1 MIKSPPQSRWA
12 SVRAAYGGGDKDVAA
27 VARRL
32 QSLGDAARAAMR
44 HAQQE
49 LTYPPTCLLTHLLV
63 ACLLPTKVATHSLI
77 YVPQELPPPS
87 PACTDRR
94 LTAARSEPSLPVQR
108 SAGRRAETSAETGL
122 QTRPPTLRASSRASS
137 RASLRRAA
145 SSGGTAAAAPL
156 TTMPCPPAERDA
168 LRRTLSF
175 EPRRAGLPALPPPAG
190 YPPVAAARHVR
201 A

>member
-32 QSLGDAARAAMR
+32 QSLGDAAHAAMR
-44 HAQQE
+44 HVQQE
-49 LTYPPTCLLTHLLV
+49 LAHSRTCLLTHLLV

-77 YVPQELPPPS
+77 CVPQELPPPS

-122 QTRPPTLRASSRASS
+122 QTRPPTLRASSRAS
-137 RASLRRAA
+137 LRRAA
-145 SSGGTAAAAPL
+145 SSGGGTAAAAPL

-201 A
+201 T

>member
-32 QSLGDAARAAMR
+32 QSLGDAAHAAMR
-44 HAQQE
+44 HVQQE
-49 LTYPPTCLLTHLLV
+49 LAHSRTCLLTHLLV

-77 YVPQELPPPS
+77 CVPQELPPPS

-122 QTRPPTLRASSRASS
+122 QTRPPTLRASSRAS
-137 RASLRRAA
+137 LRRAA
-145 SSGGTAAAAPL
+145 SSGGGTAAAAPL

-175 EPRRAGLPALPPPAG
+175 EPRRAGLPALPPPTG
-190 YPPVAAARHVR
+190 YPPVAAARHVGT
-201 A
+201 

>member
-49 LTYPPTCLLTHLLV
+49 LAYSPTCLLTHLLV

-77 YVPQELPPPS
+77 CVPQELPPPS

-122 QTRPPTLRASSRASS
+122 QTRPPTLRASSRAS
-137 RASLRRAA
+137 LRRAA
-145 SSGGTAAAAPL
+145 SSGGGTAAAAPL
-156 TTMPCPPAERDA
+156 TTMLCPPAERDA

-175 EPRRAGLPALPPPAG
+175 EPRRAGLPALPSPAG

>member
-49 LTYPPTCLLTHLLV
+49 LAYSRTCLLTHLLV

-77 YVPQELPPPS
+77 CVPQELPPPS
-87 PACTDRR
+87 PACTDRH
-94 LTAARSEPSLPVQR
+94 LTAARSEPSLPLQR

-122 QTRPPTLRASSRASS
+122 QTRPPTLRASSRAS
-137 RASLRRAA
+137 LRRAA
-145 SSGGTAAAAPL
+145 SSGGGTAAAAPL

>member
-32 QSLGDAARAAMR
+32 QSLGDAAHAAMR

-49 LTYPPTCLLTHLLV
+49 LAYSRTCLLTHLLV

-77 YVPQELPPPS
+77 CVPQELPPPS
-87 PACTDRR
+87 PACTDRH
-94 LTAARSEPSLPVQR
+94 LTAARSEPSLPLQR

-122 QTRPPTLRASSRASS
+122 QTRPPTLRASSRAS
-137 RASLRRAA
+137 LRRAA
-145 SSGGTAAAAPL
+145 SSGGGTAAAAPL
-156 TTMPCPPAERDA
+156 TTMSCPPAERDA

-201 A
+201 T

>member
-27 VARRL
+27 VARRP
-32 QSLGDAARAAMR
+32 QSLGDAAHAAMR
-44 HAQQE
+44 HVQQE
-49 LTYPPTCLLTHLLV
+49 LAHSRTCLLTHLLV

-77 YVPQELPPPS
+77 CVPQELPPPS

-122 QTRPPTLRASSRASS
+122 QTRPPTLRASSRAS
-137 RASLRRAA
+137 LRRAA
-145 SSGGTAAAAPL
+145 SSGGGTAAAAPL

-201 A
+201 T

>member
-49 LTYPPTCLLTHLLV
+49 FTYSPTCLLTYLLL
-63 ACLLPTKVATHSLI
+63 ACSQPKVATHSLI

-122 QTRPPTLRASSRASS
+122 QTRPPTLRASSRAS
-137 RASLRRAA
+137 LRRAA

-175 EPRRAGLPALPPPAG
+175 EPRRAGRPALPPPAG

-201 A
+201 T

>member
-32 QSLGDAARAAMR
+32 QSLGDAAHAAMR

-49 LTYPPTCLLTHLLV
+49 LAYSRTCLLTHLLV

-77 YVPQELPPPS
+77 CVPQELPPPS

-94 LTAARSEPSLPVQR
+94 LTAARSELSLPVQR

-122 QTRPPTLRASSRASS
+122 QTRPPTLRASSRAS
-137 RASLRRAA
+137 LRRAA
-145 SSGGTAAAAPL
+145 SSGGGTAAAAPL

-201 A
+201 T

>member
-32 QSLGDAARAAMR
+32 QSLGDAAHAAMR
-44 HAQQE
+44 HVQQE
-49 LTYPPTCLLTHLLV
+49 LAYSRTCLLTHLLV

-77 YVPQELPPPS
+77 CVPQELPPPS

-122 QTRPPTLRASSRASS
+122 QTRPPTLRASSRAS
-137 RASLRRAA
+137 LRRAA
-145 SSGGTAAAAPL
+145 SSGGGTAAAAPL

-201 A
+201 T

>member
-32 QSLGDAARAAMR
+32 QSLGDAAHAAMR
-44 HAQQE
+44 HVQQE
-49 LTYPPTCLLTHLLV
+49 LAHSRTCLLTHLLV

-77 YVPQELPPPS
+77 CVPQELPPPS
-87 PACTDRR
+87 PACTDRH
-94 LTAARSEPSLPVQR
+94 LTAARSEPSLPLQR

-122 QTRPPTLRASSRASS
+122 QTRPPTLRASSRAS
-137 RASLRRAA
+137 LRRAA
-145 SSGGTAAAAPL
+145 SSGGGTAAAAPL

-201 A
+201 T

>member
-12 SVRAAYGGGDKDVAA
+12 SVRAVYGGGDKDVAA

-49 LTYPPTCLLTHLLV
+49 LAYSPTCLLTHLLV

-77 YVPQELPPPS
+77 CVPQELPPPS

-122 QTRPPTLRASSRASS
+122 QTRPPTLRASSRAS
-137 RASLRRAA
+137 LRRAA
-145 SSGGTAAAAPL
+145 SSGGGTAAAAPL
-156 TTMPCPPAERDA
+156 TTMLCPPAERDA

-175 EPRRAGLPALPPPAG
+175 EPRGAGLPALPPPAG

>member
-32 QSLGDAARAAMR
+32 QSLGDAAHAAMR
-44 HAQQE
+44 HVQQE
-49 LTYPPTCLLTHLLV
+49 LAHSRTCLLTHLLV
-63 ACLLPTKVATHSLI
+63 ACLLPTKVATHSLF

-122 QTRPPTLRASSRASS
+122 QTRPPTLRASSRAS
-137 RASLRRAA
+137 LRRAA
-145 SSGGTAAAAPL
+145 SSGGGTAPAAPL

>member
-49 LTYPPTCLLTHLLV
+49 LAYSPTCLLTHLLV

-77 YVPQELPPPS
+77 CVPQELPPPS

-122 QTRPPTLRASSRASS
+122 QTRPPTLRASSRAS
-137 RASLRRAA
+137 LRRAA
-145 SSGGTAAAAPL
+145 SSGGGTAAAAPL
-156 TTMPCPPAERDA
+156 TTMLCPPAERDA

-201 A
+201 T

>member
-49 LTYPPTCLLTHLLV
+49 LAYSPTCLLTHLLV

-77 YVPQELPPPS
+77 CVPQELPPPS
-87 PACTDRR
+87 PACTDRH
-94 LTAARSEPSLPVQR
+94 LTAARSEPSLPLQR

-122 QTRPPTLRASSRASS
+122 QTRPPTLRASSRAS
-137 RASLRRAA
+137 LRRAA
-145 SSGGTAAAAPL
+145 SSGGGTAAAAPL

-201 A
+201 T

>member
-1 MIKSPPQSRWA
+1 MRPTAAATKTWLQLPGGCSRSA
-12 SVRAAYGGGDKDVAA
+12 TRH
-27 VARRL
+27 ARRCGTRSR
-32 QSLGDAARAAMR
+32 SLPV
-44 HAQQE
+44 
-49 LTYPPTCLLTHLLV
+49 TYPPTCLLTHLLV

-122 QTRPPTLRASSRASS
+122 QTRPPTLRASSRAS
-137 RASLRRAA
+137 LRRAA

-201 A
+201 T